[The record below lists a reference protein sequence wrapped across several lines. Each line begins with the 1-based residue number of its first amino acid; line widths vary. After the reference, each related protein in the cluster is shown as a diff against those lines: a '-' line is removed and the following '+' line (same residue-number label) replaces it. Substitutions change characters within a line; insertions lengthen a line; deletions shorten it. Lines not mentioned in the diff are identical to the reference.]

1 MKTLI
6 SLLLLSVACVAQT
19 PSAFESDPK
28 GWIDILPDAA
38 FKGWTRVQWPG
49 VGALNPESQWKVDT
63 ANRVLICEGNKGHE
77 SIQYNRELGDLIFH
91 AEWRLTPIP
100 GGQGYNSGVLARCSA
115 DGTRWLQVQI
125 GDASGGYLFGNTML
139 KGVVQRVNLRDQ
151 LKENR
156 VKPAGEWNIY
166 EIRAVG
172 PKLSAWVNGAV
183 TSELDNVEILKGH
196 VALEA
201 EGYHIQFRN
210 LKLKELR

>member
-1 MKTLI
+1 M
-6 SLLLLSVACVAQT
+6 
-19 PSAFESDPK
+19 
-28 GWIDILPDAA
+28 
-38 FKGWTRVQWPG
+38 
-49 VGALNPESQWKVDT
+49 
-63 ANRVLICEGNKGHE
+63 
-77 SIQYNRELGDLIFH
+77 
-91 AEWRLTPIP
+91 
-100 GGQGYNSGVLARCSA
+100 
-115 DGTRWLQVQI
+115 QI
-125 GDASGGYLFGNTML
+125 GDASGGYLFGNTLL

-183 TSELDNVEILKGH
+183 SSELDNVEILKGH